1 MQPNSFSMTSETR
14 GTSILPLL
22 NLWVECMS
30 PESGG
35 PSAQQVRL
43 TTRECAH
50 ISLNLQ
56 NNIYSGREDRKSQ
69 AFSTY
74 FINTSIY
81 VLFLFSSPLPLQPSD
96 SLWISFSET
105 TVCWLIQALG
115 IWSIFFCF
123 VFLCSH
129 VHIFFQSINW
139 TMQLFLL
146 PSRFVL
152 CLWWYIV
159 SWNHGVLLAS
169 HPVQLSLDI
178 SQTRLLPLEK
188 KTGDKAQK

>member
-43 TTRECAH
+43 TARECAH

-123 VFLCSH
+123 VFLWSH
-129 VHIFFQSINW
+129 VHIFFQSIKW

-146 PSRFVL
+146 PSRFIL
-152 CLWWYIV
+152 CLRWYVV

>member
-43 TTRECAH
+43 TARECAH

-105 TVCWLIQALG
+105 TVCWLIQALE

-152 CLWWYIV
+152 CLRWYIV

>member
-115 IWSIFFCF
+115 IWSIFFFF

-152 CLWWYIV
+152 CLRWYIV